1 MTLHT
6 PAPLRRA
13 LGIALCAMSALLTLP
28 AAQAQTQTPESLT
41 GWLLSF
47 EHMKEVRPVA
57 DPTYQAEC
65 GECHLAYQPGLLPAR
80 SWQALLTPEA
90 LRRHFGVSA
99 EIDPARLATLR
110 SYALAHAA
118 DRSYTKRS
126 RKIAVAT
133 EAGPVPLRI
142 SALRPIERV
151 HQALPSAWVTGNP
164 GVKSLAQCDAC
175 HTQAAQGVY
184 DNDMVDIPGHPR

>member
-6 PAPLRRA
+6 IAPLRRA
-13 LGIALCAMSALLTLP
+13 LGISLCAVSALFTLP
-28 AAQAQTQTPESLT
+28 AAPAQAAESLT

-47 EHMKEVRPVA
+47 ERMKEIRPVTDA
-57 DPTYQAEC
+57 TYQAEC

-80 SWQALLTPEA
+80 SWDALLTPEA

-99 EIDPARLATLR
+99 EVDPAHLRTLR
-110 SYALAHAA
+110 SYALDQAA

-142 SALRPIERV
+142 SSVLPIQRV
-151 HQALPSAWVTGNP
+151 HLAIPAAWVTGNP

-184 DNDMVDIPGHPR
+184 DNDTVDIPGHPR